1 MSLTTKLDFFIINAL
16 NKFYRVEEPWDEL
29 KKVTGSLCDYIISE
43 KPHIPDLVIYSPETK
58 RFNKNECFFSS
69 ENIKGYYLFPRQ
81 KFYVRPQLLKK
92 NNKPFQNEEETLNSI
107 DKVLESKIIKEKNI
121 NNIENN
127 LIEKS
132 AKVINKNY
140 ETKQDDN
147 IHEKKNDNYIYN
159 DFILKNKKFYN
170 NASFRT
176 DLKKRLIKNNIKDD
190 SNKDQNKN
198 ENINLEILYNNNIE
212 SRNWQIIYLKGNKIN
227 FNNEELYYFLNEIFN
242 DKNFE
247 YDIYIRDSYY
257 GQNYYQIRLV
267 YDFLKRKFNKI

>member
-29 KKVTGSLCDYIISE
+29 KKVTGPLYKKIISE
-43 KPHIPDLVIYSPETK
+43 KPHIPDLVIYSPEPK

-92 NNKPFQNEEETLNSI
+92 NNKPFQNEE
-107 DKVLESKIIKEKNI
+107 
-121 NNIENN
+121 
-127 LIEKS
+127 
-132 AKVINKNY
+132 
-140 ETKQDDN
+140 
-147 IHEKKNDNYIYN
+147 DNYIYN

-170 NASFRT
+170 DASFRT
-176 DLKKRLIKNNIKDD
+176 DLKNRLIKNNIKDD

-227 FNNEELYYFLNEIFN
+227 FNNEKLYYFLNEKFN
-242 DKNFE
+242 DKNFK
-247 YDIYIRDSYY
+247 YDFYIRDSYY